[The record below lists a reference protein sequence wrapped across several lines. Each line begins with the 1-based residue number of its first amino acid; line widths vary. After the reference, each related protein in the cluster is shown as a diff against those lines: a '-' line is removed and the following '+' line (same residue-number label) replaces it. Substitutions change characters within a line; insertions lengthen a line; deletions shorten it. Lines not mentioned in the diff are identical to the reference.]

1 MSIVSDQDN
10 AVASGD
16 AIPEW
21 KMENVDRARMRTVAA
36 ILRDPNPIHWD
47 PTILAS
53 KGLGDRVINQGP
65 ICVGY
70 IVNMLISWAGPE
82 SIRRLRVGFP
92 DAVYGDDCVIAGG
105 CVNTVSE
112 EDGATIAECAV
123 WLDREDGTRT
133 VEGTAWVALG

>member
-1 MSIVSDQDN
+1 LTVDSSNVEG
-10 AVASGD
+10 GD
-16 AIPEW
+16 EIPEW
-21 KMENVDRARMRTVAA
+21 RMESVSRARMRTVAA

-47 PTILAS
+47 PTILGS

-70 IVNMLISWAGPE
+70 IVNMLIAWAGPE

-105 CVNTVSE
+105 RVTSVTREAGESV
-112 EDGATIAECAV
+112 AECAV
-123 WLDREDGTRT
+123 WLDRDDGTRT
-133 VEGTAWVALG
+133 LEGTAWVTLTQS